1 MGRRWPAALAALM
14 AGAVLLAPGAA
25 ADDDARPTADPGAP
39 TPTAPYTRLPPQGH
53 APDGETVGGDEL
65 DDRGIVVSDDAPPL
79 PAGIAATG
87 WLVADADSGEVL
99 AAHDAHRRLPPAST
113 LKTLF
118 ALTVLPTLPGGIRH
132 RVREEE
138 LAGIGAGS
146 SMVGVAEG
154 HTYTVADLW
163 RGVFLNSGNDAV
175 HALAR
180 TDAGGVPA
188 TIRRMKAKAAEL
200 GALDTT
206 VTDPTGLDAD
216 GQLSS
221 AYDLALIAR
230 AGLQR
235 KDFSRYA
242 ATRISYY
249 PMRAGGRYQISNQ
262 NQLLFSYPGALGVK
276 TGFTTLARNTFVGAA
291 QRDGHRLVVTLLNS
305 PHGVTQDAAALLDWT
320 FANRAT
326 LDGIGTLVTPAEVAR
341 IRPAAPA
348 TTEVPDPVEPAG
360 TAAKPG
366 LTADGPLRVVQTTVA
381 RLPLWA
387 YGVPPLLLVLTWMR
401 PRPKARRAKARRAR
415 R

>member
-1 MGRRWPAALAALM
+1 MRAFLTALATAALVASAAAP
-14 AGAVLLAPGAA
+14 AGAADGNPSHGPVGGA
-25 ADDDARPTADPGAP
+25 
-39 TPTAPYTRLPPQGH
+39 RLGTSPAVVVAGH
-53 APDGETVGGDEL
+53 AATPMPAVRATAWLIADL
-65 DDRGIVVSDDAPPL
+65 D
-79 PAGIAATG
+79 T
-87 WLVADADSGEVL
+87 GEVL
-99 AAHDAHRRLPPAST
+99 AARAPHARLRPAST
-113 LKTLF
+113 LKTLT
-118 ALTVLPTLPGGIRH
+118 ALVLLPRMNRS
-132 RVREEE
+132 RVITG
-138 LAGIGAGS
+138 LDADAAIDGS
-146 SMVGVAEG
+146 KVGVSPG
-154 HTYTVADLW
+154 LRYSVDTLFL
-163 RGVFLNSGNDAV
+163 GMFLNSGNDAV

-188 TIRRMKAKAAEL
+188 TIRRMNAKAAEL

-262 NQLLFSYPGALGVK
+262 NRLLFSYPGALGVK

-341 IRPAAPA
+341 IRPTAPA

-360 TAAKPG
+360 SAAKPD
-366 LTADGPLRVVQTTVA
+366 LTADGPLRVVQTAVA
-381 RLPLWA
+381 RLPMWA

-401 PRPKARRAKARRAR
+401 PRPKARRAKAHRGRR
-415 R
+415 

>member
-1 MGRRWPAALAALM
+1 MRAFLTALATAALVASAAP
-14 AGAVLLAPGAA
+14 AGAADGNPSHGPVGGA
-25 ADDDARPTADPGAP
+25 
-39 TPTAPYTRLPPQGH
+39 RLGTGPAVVVGGH
-53 APDGETVGGDEL
+53 AATPM
-65 DDRGIVVSDDAPPL
+65 PPVRATAWL
-79 PAGIAATG
+79 IAD
-87 WLVADADSGEVL
+87 LDSGEVL
-99 AAHDAHRRLPPAST
+99 AARAPHARLRPAST
-113 LKTLF
+113 LKTLT
-118 ALTVLPTLPGGIRH
+118 ALVLLPRMNRS
-132 RVREEE
+132 RVITG
-138 LAGIGAGS
+138 LDADAAIDGS
-146 SMVGVAEG
+146 KVGVSPG
-154 HTYTVADLW
+154 LRYSVDTLFL
-163 RGVFLNSGNDAV
+163 GMFLNSGNDAV

-249 PMRAGGRYQISNQ
+249 PMRSGGRYQISNQ

-291 QRDGHRLVVTLLNS
+291 QRGGHRLVVTLLNS

-341 IRPAAPA
+341 MRPAAPA

-360 TAAKPG
+360 SAAKPD